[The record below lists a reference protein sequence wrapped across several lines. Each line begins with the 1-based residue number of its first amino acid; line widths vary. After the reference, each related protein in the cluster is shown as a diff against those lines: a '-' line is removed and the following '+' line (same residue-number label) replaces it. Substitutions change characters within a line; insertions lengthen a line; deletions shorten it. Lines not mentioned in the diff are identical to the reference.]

1 MQEGRIAA
9 STLAVLTAALAAS
22 AQPAALRAGAARV
35 DITPAEDAALPMSGY
50 GGRKQGFQKIHD
62 NIYVRALVLESGTA
76 RAAIVTWE
84 LIGVP
89 TVLWAETSQRIA
101 GELGIPAENLLL
113 AGTHDHGAPALRGGF
128 SEVGASSA
136 AYTEKVQ
143 AATLEAVR
151 RAKGRLQ
158 PARVGLGTGRA
169 YVNINRRER
178 MPTGAWGLGR
188 NPDGP
193 SDKTVSVLKFEDAA
207 GKPLAIF
214 VNYAVHG
221 VVMGPDNLEITGD
234 LPGAT
239 SRFVEQF
246 YAGKRPRSR
255 SDAGFRLRLRQRP
268 EDASADVVALWTS
281 GPAGD
286 QNPIALATGS
296 DFSLVDSLGQIL
308 GEEVIRVAAGIKTS
322 PDARIRGA
330 QKWVTCPGG
339 KLSPQEGAPNRFT
352 FQEGPPVEIHLGLLM
367 LGDVALAGVSGE
379 VLTLIHERLKKQS
392 PLKHTIM
399 VTHAN
404 GAIGY
409 IPDDAAYEQVSYEI
423 TATRL
428 KRGCAEG
435 AIVNGVLEL
444 MRGN

>member
-1 MQEGRIAA
+1 MRAGWIVA
-9 STLAVLTAALAAS
+9 SGFAVLIPAVAAS
-22 AQPAALRAGAARV
+22 AQPAALRVGAARV

-50 GGRKQGFQKIHD
+50 AGRKQGFQKIHD
-62 NIYVRALVLESGTA
+62 NIYVRALVLESGTV

-101 GELGIPAENLLL
+101 AELGIPAENLLL
-113 AGTHDHGAPALRGGF
+113 AGTHDHGAPSLRGGF

-136 AYTEKVQ
+136 AYTDKVQ

-193 SDKTVSVLKFEDAA
+193 SDKTVSVLKFEDGS
-207 GKPLAIF
+207 GKPIAFF

-246 YAGKRPRSR
+246 YAGKRPRAR
-255 SDAGFRLRLRQRP
+255 SDAGQPLRQRP
-268 EDASADVVALWTS
+268 EDVSGDVVALWTS

-308 GEEVIRVAAGIKTS
+308 GEEVIRVAAGIKTQAE
-322 PDARIRGA
+322 ARIRGA

-339 KLSPQEGAPNRFT
+339 KLERQEGAPSRFV
-352 FQEGPPVEIHLGLLM
+352 FQEAAPVEIHLGLLM

-379 VLTLIHERLKKQS
+379 VLTMIHERLKKQS

-428 KRGCAEG
+428 RRGCAET
-435 AIVNGVLEL
+435 AIVDGLLEL
-444 MRGN
+444 MRGK

>member
-1 MQEGRIAA
+1 MRAARIAA
-9 STLAVLTAALAAS
+9 SCLVVLLPTVGAN
-22 AQPAALRAGAARV
+22 AQPAPLRAGAARV

-101 GELGIPAENLLL
+101 AELGIPAENLLL
-113 AGTHDHGAPALRGGF
+113 AGTHDHGAPSLRGGF

-136 AYTEKVQ
+136 SYTDKVQ

-158 PARVGLGTGRA
+158 PARVGLGTGHA
-169 YVNINRRER
+169 HVNINRREL

-193 SDKTVSVLKFEDAA
+193 SDKTVSVLKFEDGS
-207 GKPLAIF
+207 GKPLAFFI
-214 VNYAVHG
+214 NYAVHG
-221 VVMGPDNLEITGD
+221 VVMGPDNLEVTGD

-239 SRFVEQF
+239 SRFVEQY
-246 YAGKRPRSR
+246 YAGKRPRAR
-255 SDAGFRLRLRQRP
+255 SDAGQRLRQRP
-268 EDASADVVALWTS
+268 EDVNGDVVALWTS

-308 GEEVIRVAAGIKTS
+308 GEEVIRVGAGIKTQAE
-322 PDARIRGA
+322 ARIRGA

-339 KLSPQEGAPNRFT
+339 KLERQEGAPNRFT

-367 LGDVALAGVSGE
+367 IGDVALAGVSGE
-379 VLTLIHERLKKQS
+379 VLTMIHERLKKQS

-404 GAIGY
+404 GAVGY

-435 AIVNGVLEL
+435 AIVNGLLEL
-444 MRGN
+444 MRGK